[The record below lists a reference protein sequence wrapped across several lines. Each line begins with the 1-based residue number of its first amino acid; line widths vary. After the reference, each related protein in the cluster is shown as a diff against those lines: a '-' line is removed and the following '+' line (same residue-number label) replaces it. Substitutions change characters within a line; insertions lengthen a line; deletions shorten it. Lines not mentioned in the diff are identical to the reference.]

1 MKKISSLSLQVLQRL
16 IFGHNRTVA
25 MFALALAMLGMLSA
39 TAWAEEAL
47 DPKVL
52 HQMDD
57 EINQAIEEHRCPGA
71 VIWVEHEGS
80 TYYKAFGKRQLIPTE
95 EAMTKDTIF
104 DLASLT
110 KVIAGT
116 PAIMLLI
123 ERGQV
128 KLDEP
133 VHTYIPEFK
142 GDGKEK
148 VTVRELLTHT
158 SGQLPDIE
166 TKTDWHGR
174 ETAYQKACAE
184 KLRAEPETVFRYSD
198 VNLFMVGAIVE
209 RVSGM
214 KLEDFVQKEIYQPLK
229 MTDTGYLPPADKV
242 ARIAPTEPDPANP
255 KVMLRGVVHD
265 PTARHMGGVA
275 GHAGLFSTAADLARY
290 ARMMLNEGTLDGV
303 RIFKPETVKLMTS
316 VQTPEGMWDR
326 RGLGWDIDSGYSRPR
341 GKLFPRGSYGH
352 TGWTGTCLWIDPF
365 SKTFFIFLSNRNH
378 PDGKG
383 DTLALYGTMG
393 TLTAEAVTDF
403 DFNYV
408 PGELP
413 PHRVEK
419 AALVDAKKIDELSND
434 VPGVLNG
441 IDVLQRDR
449 FAQLK
454 GMRIGL
460 ITNHTGTNRRRYSTI
475 HLLMNAPDVQLK
487 ALFSP
492 EHGLYGTMDEAVGDS
507 VDEVTGLPVYS
518 LYGKRQAPT
527 LDEMRGLDALV
538 YDIQDVGCRFYTYTS
553 TLGLTMEAAGKA
565 GIKYF
570 VLDRVNPIN
579 ATTIDGPMLT
589 SKTSFVAYHPVP
601 VRYGMT
607 LGELAQMYKD
617 ERHFNTDLTIIKLE
631 GWKRDEWYDETALPW
646 RNFSPNMRSETEAI
660 LYPGVGLLERTSVS
674 VGRGTGTPWE
684 IVGAPYI
691 HDIKLAYELNHA
703 GLTGVRFLPVRFTP
717 TDSVFKGQSCGGVN
731 IVLTDRDHCNV
742 VDVGVMM
749 GKVLHRLYP
758 EQFTVDKMNVL
769 MGNKATLEAIKADKP
784 LEEIRKL
791 WAGDLEKFKERRA
804 KYLLY

>member
-1 MKKISSLSLQVLQRL
+1 MVLLRHPHRL
-16 IFGHNRTVA
+16 AILV
-25 MFALALAMLGMLSA
+25 FALALSGMFPDSIR
-39 TAWAEEAL
+39 AEEAL
-47 DPKVL
+47 NPKIL
-52 HQMDD
+52 SQMDD
-57 EINQAIEEHRCPGA
+57 EINQAIQEHKCPGA
-71 VIWVEHEGS
+71 VIWVEHGDS
-80 TYYKAFGKRQLIPTE
+80 TYCKAYGKRELTPKE

-133 VHTYIPEFK
+133 VQTYIPEFK
-142 GDGKEK
+142 GDGKEII
-148 VTVRELLTHT
+148 TVRELLTHT

-166 TKTDWHGR
+166 TKTGWHGR
-174 ETAYQKACAE
+174 EVAYQKACAE
-184 KLRAEPETVFRYSD
+184 KLWSKPGTTFRYSD

-229 MTDTGYLPPADKV
+229 MVDTGYLPPADKI

-275 GHAGLFSTAADLARY
+275 GHAGLFSTAADLARF
-290 ARMMLNEGTLDGV
+290 ARMMLNGGTLDGV

-316 VQTPEGMWDR
+316 VQTADGASDR

-378 PDGKG
+378 PDGG
-383 DTLALYGTMG
+383 GNTLSLYGRMG

-413 PHRVEK
+413 PRHIEK
-419 AALVDAKKIDELSND
+419 TTPAEVTEADALSND

-441 IDVLQRDR
+441 IDVLQRDN
-449 FAQLK
+449 FAPLK
-454 GMRIGL
+454 GKRIGL

-475 HLLMNAPDVQLK
+475 HLLMNAPGVQLK

-492 EHGLYGTMDEAVGDS
+492 EHGLYGTVDEPVGDS

-518 LYGKRQAPT
+518 LYGKHEAPT
-527 LDEMRGLDALV
+527 MDQLKGLDALV

-553 TLGLTMEAAGKA
+553 TLGLAMEAAGKA
-565 GIKYF
+565 GIQYF

-579 ATTIDGPMLT
+579 GTTIDGPMLT
-589 SKTSFVAYHPVP
+589 SKTSFVAYHPIP

-617 ERHFNTDLTIIKLE
+617 ERHFNTELTVIKLE
-631 GWKRDEWYDETALPW
+631 GWKRQDLYDETALPW

-684 IVGAPYI
+684 VVGAPYI
-691 HDIKLAYELNHA
+691 HDIRLAYELNCA
-703 GLTGVRFLPVRFTP
+703 KLPGVRFLPVRFTP

-742 VDVGVMM
+742 VDVGIMM
-749 GKVLHRLYP
+749 GKVLNRLYP
-758 EQFTVDKMNVL
+758 EQFNVDKMNVL
-769 MGNKATLEAIKADKP
+769 MGNIQTLKAIKADKP
-784 LEEIRKL
+784 LAEIRKL
-791 WAGDLEKFKERRA
+791 WTGDLEKFKERRA